1 MRKFKMELTRIYFD
15 YANETYSTVNEYVGD
30 NDNLDFATALTI
42 QRQELTALAEEGLI
56 EWKVAFELEGDFIAW
71 NDLVDAFE
79 G

>member
-1 MRKFKMELTRIYFD
+1 MRTFTMELTRIYFD

-30 NDNLDFATALTI
+30 NDSLNFATALTI
-42 QRQELTALAEEGLI
+42 QRQELASLAEEGLI
-56 EWKVAFELEGDFIAW
+56 EWKTAFELEGDFTAW

>member
-1 MRKFKMELTRIYFD
+1 MRNFTMELTRIYFD

-30 NDNLDFATALTI
+30 NDSLNFATALTI
-42 QRQELTALAEEGLI
+42 QRQELASLAEEGLI
-56 EWKVAFELEGDFIAW
+56 EWKTAFELEGDFTAW

>member
-1 MRKFKMELTRIYFD
+1 MRTFTMELTRIYFD

-30 NDNLDFATALTI
+30 NDSLNFATALTI
-42 QRQELTALAEEGLI
+42 QRQELASLAEEGLI
-56 EWKVAFELEGDFIAW
+56 EWKTAFELEGDFTSW